1 MSGEGLKVLF
11 LAAEAVPF
19 AKVGGLA
26 DVAGALP
33 KALRALGHD
42 VRLMIPRY
50 GSIRSDQFHFERVG
64 KPFPVPVGPREEP
77 VHLVTTTIDGM
88 PVYLIWD
95 EKFFSP
101 RDRIYG
107 FDDDPQRFTFFC
119 RAAVAALPALGWM
132 PDILHANDW
141 HTDPVP
147 TWLAYEGRYRP
158 EYRHIASVFTI
169 HNIAYQG
176 PCGRLILTFARMEYV
191 KHLEVEPPGQ
201 VNWMAQGIANADLIT
216 TVSPQYAREILETEA
231 GAGLSPLLR
240 QRQDRLFGILNGID
254 TDFWNPAT
262 DPHLRQKFD
271 LTNPRLRAVN
281 KAALQQEARL
291 PVRPDIPLIGMV
303 VARVI
308 CEAGMFIYSSP
319 FRLNEMIFRVAGSHR
334 IGAQNI
340 TLMTAASWVQ
350 VRSTATQFMPQA
362 FQGLKLSSRQ
372 NAADDGTGHCGRD
385 PHFTC
390 HLPVCDLHVGRPE
403 ARMVAQR
410 EFARDHQ
417 EPGFFH
423 PQPHRNAHRRLGIH
437 GRRRADHH
445 LPGVHAPAVSV
456 VAFPSRRFHRLA
468 WLAGGTLLDV
478 DPAGLAD
485 ENRRAALLRFQGFR
499 LAEAGSFRLHP
510 GNLLHPDLLA
520 GLPLLHRRPAV
531 ADRVTAVAQVSWR
544 HWPYG
549 NAGRREDG

>member
-141 HTDPVP
+141 HTAPVP

-303 VARVI
+303 TRLDAIKGIDLLAPVLEQLLQGDTQFVLLGTGQPEYHQQMEVLQARFPDK
-308 CEAGMFIYSSP
+308 M
-319 FRLNEMIFRVAGSHR
+319 RVFLRFDEPLAHR
-334 IGAQNI
+334 IYAGCDI
-340 TLMTAASWVQ
+340 FLM
-350 VRSTATQFMPQA
+350 
-362 FQGLKLSSRQ
+362 
-372 NAADDGTGHCGRD
+372 
-385 PHFTC
+385 
-390 HLPVCDLHVGRPE
+390 
-403 ARMVAQR
+403 
-410 EFARDHQ
+410 
-417 EPGFFH
+417 
-423 PQPHRNAHRRLGIH
+423 
-437 GRRRADHH
+437 
-445 LPGVHAPAVSV
+445 
-456 VAFPSRRFHRLA
+456 PSRFEPCGLGQMIAMRYGAVPVVHRT
-468 WLAGGTLLDV
+468 G
-478 DPAGLAD
+478 GLAD
-485 ENRRAALLRFQGFR
+485 TVTDYHQRPDKATGFVFENFSPEDCLDALERALRAWRDRDVWAAIQTRGMKADFSWESSARKYAEIYQR
-499 LAEAGSFRLHP
+499 AQQLAR
-510 GNLLHPDLLA
+510 
-520 GLPLLHRRPAV
+520 
-531 ADRVTAVAQVSWR
+531 TAR
-544 HWPYG
+544 
-549 NAGRREDG
+549 